1 MKSVMISIQPQWV
14 EKILNGV
21 KTVEIRKSV
30 PKLKP
35 PFKCYI
41 YCTKAKVGKSHQY
54 DAFGVNGKPV
64 ECGGTVVAEFACDE
78 IKYHGMEDL
87 IVKEDA
93 ERALAGS
100 CLTRKQVID
109 YLGGKNTDYDYDPH
123 RFDFYGWHISDLKVY
138 EKPKELNEFYK
149 CGALSPEELD
159 EKLCDYCSST
169 DYGRYKC
176 SSSPNGAIF
185 CEGRWC
191 DSAYEEYL
199 EDEFTLT
206 RPPQSW
212 CYVEERMMN
221 NDNI

>member
-1 MKSVMISIQPQWV
+1 MKTVMISIQPQWV
-14 EKILNGV
+14 EKILNGE

-54 DAFGVNGKPV
+54 DAFGVIGKPV
-64 ECGGTVVAEFACDE
+64 ECGGKVVAEFVCDA
-78 IKYHGMEDL
+78 IKFHGMENL

-109 YLGGKNTDYDYDPH
+109 YLGGKNTDYAYDPR
-123 RFDFYGWHISDLKVY
+123 RFNFYGWHISDLKIY
-138 EKPKELNEFYK
+138 DKPKEL
-149 CGALSPEELD
+149 C
-159 EKLCDYCSST
+159 
-169 DYGRYKC
+169 
-176 SSSPNGAIF
+176 
-185 CEGRWC
+185 
-191 DSAYEEYL
+191 
-199 EDEFTLT
+199 EFTKYSDDDIRPCQNDCECQYEYYDYSEDCVACGIDFDGENCPYIKLQ

-212 CYVEERMMN
+212 CYVIGYEK
-221 NDNI
+221 